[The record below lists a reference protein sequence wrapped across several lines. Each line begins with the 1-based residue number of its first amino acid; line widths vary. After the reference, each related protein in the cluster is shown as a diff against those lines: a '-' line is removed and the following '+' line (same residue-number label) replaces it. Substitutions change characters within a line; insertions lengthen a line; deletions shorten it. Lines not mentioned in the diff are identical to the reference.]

1 VTLASR
7 RSPDL
12 AGAVDR
18 AAVLAKLELDVTRR
32 LDGLLQGDF
41 LGGTTGPGSEPAQA
55 RAYQPGDDA
64 RRIDWSLTARQNAL
78 HVRQTEADREL
89 ETWLLA
95 DRSPSLDFGTALLEK
110 RDLVTAALAAFGL
123 RTARNGNRVGFVIG
137 GGPQL
142 VIRPAQTT
150 RAGVLAG
157 LATAFST
164 DLRGEPSALNR
175 VGLADGARW
184 LDATV
189 KRRGRIVVVSDFL
202 DASAWADGLRRLGQR
217 HDVVAV
223 QVVDPRELD
232 LPAVGLLAVVD
243 TETGQR
249 LHVQTNSSKLRDR
262 YHAAAA
268 ERHAAIGAS
277 LRAAGAAHLV
287 LSTDRDWVLDI
298 AAFLAHRRTPIRG
311 AALQGTHR

>member
-1 VTLASR
+1 VSLAAR
-7 RSPDL
+7 RGPDL

-18 AAVLAKLELDVTRR
+18 AAVLARLELEVTRR

-41 LGGTTGPGSEPAQA
+41 LGGTLGPGSEPAQA

-78 HVRQTEADREL
+78 YVRQTEADREL

-123 RTARNGNRVGFVIG
+123 RTARNGNRVG
-137 GGPQL
+137 L
-142 VIRPAQTT
+142 VITGGVELTTLPAQTT
-150 RAGVLAG
+150 RTGVLAG

-164 DLRGEPSALNR
+164 DLRNEPTAR
-175 VGLADGARW
+175 RADLADGARW
-184 LDATV
+184 IDTTV

-202 DASAWADGLRRLGQR
+202 DTSAWPDALRRLRQR
-217 HDVVAV
+217 HDIVAV

-243 TETGQR
+243 AESGQR
-249 LHVQTNSSKLRDR
+249 LHVQTNSARLRER
-262 YHAAAA
+262 YRTAAA
-268 ERHAAIGAS
+268 ERHAAIAAS
-277 LRAAGAAHLV
+277 LRSAGAAHLV

-311 AALQGTHR
+311 AAIQGNPS